1 VTMSK
6 SPFWGVPMDEQV
18 LGEIGRRNRARVDEV
33 IEKLGGAWVFART
46 RRPQPHPPQ
55 AIVIVKDCVYADS
68 GDGFKMISSAP

>member
-18 LGEIGRRNRARVDEV
+18 LGEIGRRNRARVDEA
-33 IEKLGGAWVFART
+33 IGRLGGAWVFART

-55 AIVIVKDCVYADS
+55 AFRVEHCIVVNGPYESYTTPIE
-68 GDGFKMISSAP
+68 P